1 MKVIDKGTHREI
13 QASEGMY
20 LSKSGFYFKEC
31 VMLPGE
37 NESDYT
43 EITEEE
49 VQEFLKQNEDG
60 RTETK

>member
-1 MKVIDKGTHREI
+1 MTIIDKVTHREI

-37 NESDYT
+37 TEADYT
-43 EITEEE
+43 EVTEED
-49 VQEFLKQNEDG
+49 VQEFLKQNEDI
-60 RTETK
+60 K